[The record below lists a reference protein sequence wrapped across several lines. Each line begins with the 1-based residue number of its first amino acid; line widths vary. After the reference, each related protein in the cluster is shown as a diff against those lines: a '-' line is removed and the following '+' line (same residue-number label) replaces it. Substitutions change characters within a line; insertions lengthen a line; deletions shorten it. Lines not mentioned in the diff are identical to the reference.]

1 MDIRISGHQIDTGA
15 ALREYVND
23 HLSQIVSKYFPKCL
37 SASVTFGN
45 RRHAIISC
53 DIIIHAMRDIIL
65 KAGGIDKDAHA
76 AFDQAAAKIEKQ
88 LRRHHR
94 RLQTRIQQNTPS
106 IDEAAITLTEAAA
119 KADQDNAHYTVFDIE
134 EDEKEQGDHPP
145 VIAEMQ
151 VDIPTASVSD
161 AVLMLD
167 LRNTTALLF
176 VNSKSGHHNMVY
188 RRVDGTIGWVEPR

>member
-1 MDIRISGHQIDTGA
+1 MDIRIAGHQIDTGA
-15 ALREYVND
+15 ALRQYVND
-23 HLSQIVSKYFPKCL
+23 HLVQIVSKYFPQCL
-37 SASVTFGN
+37 RASVTFGS

-65 KAGGIDKDAHA
+65 KAGGMDKDAHA

-94 RLQTRIQQNTPS
+94 RLQTKIQQNTPS
-106 IDEAAITLTEAAA
+106 IGEAAA
-119 KADQDNAHYTVFDIE
+119 VLAAETAKADEDNAHYTVFDIE
-134 EDEKEQGDHPP
+134 EDEKELGEHPP
-145 VIAEMQ
+145 VVAEMQ

-176 VNSKSGHHNMVY
+176 VNSKSGNHNMVY
-188 RRVDGTIGWVEPR
+188 RRMDGTIGWVEPQ